1 MEVRPRARDRSGTVF
16 VACNRIS
23 KSGICAIER
32 SRDAASGMGMR
43 ENGGKETTV
52 MVHVMHD
59 RDPCLVASENRE
71 MSSIP
76 VSTHMYSQRPPIG
89 Q

>member
-32 SRDAASGMGMR
+32 SRDAAWGMGMR
-43 ENGGKETTV
+43 ENGGRETTV
-52 MVHVMHD
+52 MANVMRD
-59 RDPCLVASENRE
+59 RDPIHRGVGESRNE
-71 MSSIP
+71 
-76 VSTHMYSQRPPIG
+76 
-89 Q
+89 